1 MFDIIT
7 NKRARDL
14 FDLNFL
20 SDFFTPNQN
29 IGLNLDIKE
38 TPTSYEFIV
47 EVPGIKKE
55 DIKIEMNHDLFT
67 LSIQKHDEINE
78 ENNLY
83 IHKERHFGSITRSF
97 RIPNVD
103 QDRITAKYQDGILR
117 ITLLKLDEQ
126 RDIIK
131 TIPIE

>member
-1 MFDIIT
+1 MFDIIP

-38 TPTSYEFIV
+38 TPASYEFIV

-55 DIKIEMNHDLFT
+55 DIKIEMNHDVFT
-67 LSIQKHDEINE
+67 LSVQKHDEIQE
-78 ENNLY
+78 ENNLC
-83 IHKERHFGSITRSF
+83 IHKERHFGSMTRSF
-97 RIPNVD
+97 RIPGID
-103 QDRITAKYQDGILR
+103 QDGINAKYQDGILHISLPKIDEER
-117 ITLLKLDEQ
+117 PIT
-126 RDIIK
+126 K